1 MSSVKLTLTESQKP
15 NKVIF
20 MHCCWESTC
29 ELESNHSIFRL
40 LSRGQKCNTSG
51 ASLRYLLK
59 CLLDGPAVDE
69 IAIES
74 NGIYTPSMRILEVQS
89 QWRKLF
95 GARPKKT
102 TGKISERPLP
112 RRETG
117 ARRGCR
123 KKGMAAF
130 LERRHKES
138 KACSALPMSDDVQV
152 CRMESLQAKTE
163 ETAEIGRKRKEY
175 ESFSARIAE
184 KTKKRQAIMERLADC
199 SDPGTRASLNKA
211 VKEAE
216 EALTHGCESLKRL
229 SLKALYADGAL
240 V

>member
-1 MSSVKLTLTESQKP
+1 
-15 NKVIF
+15 

-40 LSRGQKCNTSG
+40 LSRGQKCSTSR
-51 ASLRYLLK
+51 ASLRHVLK
-59 CLLDGPAVDE
+59 CLLDGPAVDQ
-69 IAIES
+69 IAPES
-74 NGIYTPSMRILEVQS
+74 HGIYTPSMRILEVQTQVEETVWS
-89 QWRKLF
+89 QTKNKRK
-95 GARPKKT
+95 
-102 TGKISERPLP
+102 ICDSSERPLP

-123 KKGMAAF
+123 QKGMAAF
-130 LERRHKES
+130 LAKRHKDS
-138 KACSALPMSDDVQV
+138 KACTALPLSDDVQV

-163 ETAEIGRKRKEY
+163 ETAEVGRKRKEY

-184 KTKKRQAIMERLADC
+184 KTKKRQAIMERMADC
-199 SDPGTRASLNKA
+199 SDPGTLASLNKA
-211 VKEAE
+211 RKEAE

-229 SLKALYADGAL
+229 NLKALYADGVL